1 MTVNDTV
8 MFNNNSPL
16 FESIA
21 NDIESKGVSIN
32 TCALPSNITALLVQH
47 INDLPAQSF
56 QRAGVGRGKN
66 LIINEVIRTDDIAWI
81 TDNNVACS
89 AWLNWT
95 SSLQN
100 YLNKRLYLGLC
111 LFESHFAYYK
121 KGDYYKK
128 HKDAFKGEG
137 NRVLSIVI
145 YLNQNW
151 ADEDGG
157 KLVIYNEQPPFP
169 QDLHEHK
176 TMVSPTMGTIVV
188 FLSEEFP
195 HEVLTAKKD
204 RYSIA
209 GWFRGSRKI

>member
-1 MTVNDTV
+1 MTVNDAV
-8 MFNNNSPL
+8 MFNENAPL

-21 NDIESKGVSIN
+21 NDIYSKGVSIN
-32 TCALPSNITALLVQH
+32 TCALPSNMTALLVQY
-47 INDLPAQSF
+47 IKDLPAQSF

-66 LIINEVIRTDDIAWI
+66 HIINEVIRTDDIAWI
-81 TDNNVACS
+81 TDDNVACS
-89 AWLNWT
+89 TWLNWT
-95 SSLQN
+95 SSLQS
-100 YLNKRLYLGLC
+100 YLNKHLYLGLC

-145 YLNQNW
+145 YLNKNW

-157 KLVIYNEQPPFP
+157 ELVIYNQNTPSP
-169 QDLHEHK
+169 QDLHENK
-176 TMVSPTMGTIVV
+176 TLVSPTMGTIVV

-209 GWFRGSRKI
+209 GWFRGSRQI